1 MGMCKISLGQAKQIE
16 DEVTKRIGSPFVLLD
31 VIPNEKEYEVRGY
44 IYRYG
49 KQTSV
54 SATVNSAFKI
64 IYWELSDTVEIRNEM
79 VGEIELDNVVS
90 ISDPCYDRN
99 VWCRTTLKHMK
110 TGNWFVYACLDT
122 LNAWGKRCYILELF
136 HESTRAF
143 CEKQWIKYGEVGVDS
158 GTMSVFNDGDYR
170 RKNGSSE
177 DFESDQNAK
186 ETFLE
191 QCYQLADK
199 YVGVFNVNGK
209 AVGVV
214 CSSGIGDGSYPLY
227 VHLDEFAQYD
237 AIKISFM
244 EE

>member
-31 VIPNEKEYEVRGY
+31 IIPNEKEYEVRGY

-49 KQTSV
+49 KQKSV
-54 SATVNSAFKI
+54 SVTVNSAFKI
-64 IYWELSDTVEIRNEM
+64 IYWELSDTVEMRNEM
-79 VGEIELDNVVS
+79 VGEIELDDVVS

-99 VWCRTTLKHMK
+99 VWCRTTLKHVK
-110 TGNWFVYACLDT
+110 TGNWFVYACIDT
-122 LNAWGKRCYILELF
+122 LNAWGKRCYILELS
-136 HESTRAF
+136 HESTKAF

-158 GTMSVFNDGDYR
+158 GTMSVFNDRYYR
-170 RKNGSSE
+170 RINGSIE

-186 ETFLE
+186 EIFLE

-199 YVGVFNVNGK
+199 YVGVFNVDGK

-214 CSSGIGDGSYPLY
+214 CSSGVGDGIYPLY

-237 AIKISFM
+237 AIKISFR
-244 EE
+244 EG